1 MSTYRTSRDARA
13 SKLEF
18 ENSLRTFPESRLHS
32 LKKIKTKKFLI
43 EASGER
49 LNSRIMG

>member
-1 MSTYRTSRDARA
+1 MSTYRTSRDAWSPNLNRE
-13 SKLEF
+13 K
-18 ENSLRTFPESRLHS
+18 SLIMFPESRLHS
-32 LKKIKTKKFLI
+32 LKIIKTKKFLI